1 MSELFVKQELVKI
14 LPQLDALLLD
24 IDGVILDVAQTFRV
38 VSAEVTQWYA
48 TEMLR
53 IPNTGPLFH
62 PAECELF
69 KNAGGFN
76 NDWDLTNAVVAL
88 VLAKKAMG
96 GNDTA
101 AIREMSPTW
110 EQYTDDLKRRGG
122 GPVVAEKYVLE
133 LLTPGQRRDFANDWN
148 PRLVTRLFQEMY
160 AGDEAC
166 KQLYGFTPEHIHGK
180 GYLEEEP
187 VLLDANLLPSKIKIG
202 VLTGR
207 TKTESQIALK
217 RANVLQRIPE
227 SSWVTETDGVR
238 KPSGE
243 SLALLQERMGWKT
256 AIYVGDT
263 LDDLRT
269 VQNFR
274 DTRTAGKARCY
285 SCQVLSGPAGN
296 SNRRPFLE
304 AGAEVVSPD
313 INTFL
318 GYLNNILK

>member
-53 IPNTGPLFH
+53 IPDTGPLFH
-62 PAECELF
+62 PRECELF

-96 GNDTA
+96 AGDTA
-101 AIREMSPTW
+101 AIREMAPSW
-110 EQYTDDLKRRGG
+110 EDYTTELKRRGG
-122 GPVVAEKYVLE
+122 GLAVAEKYVLE
-133 LLTPGQRRDFANDWN
+133 LLTPTQRRDFAIDWN

-160 AGDEAC
+160 AGDAAC
-166 KQLYGFTPEHIHGK
+166 KQLYGFTPEHIHGN

-187 VLLDANLLPSKIKIG
+187 VLLDAGLLPAKLQIG

-207 TKTESQIALK
+207 TKTESQIALQ
-217 RANVLQRIPE
+217 RAGVLNRIPE
-227 SSWVTETDGVR
+227 SNWVTETDGVR
-238 KPSGE
+238 KPDGE
-243 SLALLQERMGWKT
+243 SLALLQSRMGWKA

-274 DTRTAGKARCY
+274 DTRTAGKARCW

-304 AGAEVVSPD
+304 AGAEIVGPD

-318 GYLNNILK
+318 AYLNNVLK